1 MIDDAV
7 TAMQV
12 AVRDYLATAS
22 TVGSVELDGVISP
35 SVLWRPHVYQSEG
48 RVGWQLLSVAPDSS
62 SWEKRIVRARSI
74 DTKLN
79 IGVATTEDTL
89 TNAEFLMA
97 CQRIGARVILL
108 KERRN
113 DFVFENSFASIP
125 DFICE
130 QNIKL
135 DTEVA
140 RSILDAALTRALQ
153 AKTNVEK
160 GVSLEVVVAL
170 VLSQVDNFEVDDIG
184 ISNRTQQMDV
194 LVHNRSVG
202 GMLGSSPLVLAEAK
216 NWRKKKVTPTEHAA
230 FFRKLASRNRRANL
244 GFLVTTGEFT
254 AGVALEVR
262 RDSME
267 DIIVVCVDGVAL
279 PKIWRGTESI
289 TRKVERLVIQ
299 ASVGS

>member
-12 AVRDYLATAS
+12 SVRDYLATAS

-140 RSILDAALTRALQ
+140 RSIL
-153 AKTNVEK
+153 V
-160 GVSLEVVVAL
+160 
-170 VLSQVDNFEVDDIG
+170 
-184 ISNRTQQMDV
+184 
-194 LVHNRSVG
+194 
-202 GMLGSSPLVLAEAK
+202 
-216 NWRKKKVTPTEHAA
+216 
-230 FFRKLASRNRRANL
+230 FRL
-244 GFLVTTGEFT
+244 
-254 AGVALEVR
+254 
-262 RDSME
+262 
-267 DIIVVCVDGVAL
+267 
-279 PKIWRGTESI
+279 
-289 TRKVERLVIQ
+289 
-299 ASVGS
+299 